1 MKVLE
6 LSKNYIKKFYNNNF
20 DKAIEALDGVLYD
33 DERIKHAFNFGHGS
47 DSDLIEHIKWNRPY
61 CKYYDLI
68 NQKYI

>member
-33 DERIKHAFNFGHGS
+33 DERIKHAFNLGHGS
-47 DSDLIEHIKWNRPY
+47 DSDLIERIKWNRPY

-68 NQKYI
+68 SKKYI